1 MKPSCGSTL
10 QAGEPQ
16 GPSAKLAIRIFYG
29 LVPAVL
35 GGFSAL
41 VVFVL
46 PLGRAQHR
54 QSIGR
59 WTGTGVSLNDLTL
72 KIQFREEKQYKW
84 NMYEHVISWFS
95 VVVCF
100 LSWTGCLWPLRF
112 LVIHCHDF
120 GVLGHDGLLGKHL
133 ECSFLVPPVVKI
145 SKKKQQLRINLDV
158 STITCRITSSFLR
171 NQIP

>member
-100 LSWTGCLWPLRF
+100 FKLNRVFVTIEVSCHPLPWFWGVGSRWPVGKTSGVF
-112 LVIHCHDF
+112 FF
-120 GVLGHDGLLGKHL
+120 GSSGRED
-133 ECSFLVPPVVKI
+133 
-145 SKKKQQLRINLDV
+145 QQKE
-158 STITCRITSSFLR
+158 TTT
-171 NQIP
+171 